1 MFAELEAFLFSAA
14 LAGVVLLVSARI
26 VARLLAVILAIAVFA
41 VAFVGG
47 SVWQTTT
54 SMRAEEFKK
63 YRPVENPIEH
73 YVSSTA
79 CRSCHPQHYATW
91 HDSYHRSMTQLANP
105 DSVVGT
111 FDDQPFELKGKTYR
125 MQRRGDEYWAELDG
139 TGPDGK
145 AIRYWTRLVMTTGS
159 HHQQVYW
166 YSTGETRVLG
176 QLPIVFLIPEQRWVP
191 RESAFLRP
199 PQETSSSETGRWNTG
214 CNQCHATNSR
224 PGFFDEHTMDTQ
236 VAELGIACEACHGPA
251 EQHVRNNHNPLHRY
265 QQHLLPG
272 SLDTNDARA
281 IRNPAKMPH
290 RRSTEVCGQCHG
302 VAWFHN
308 EQDWQ
313 KWLQDGLPYRPGDEL
328 AESRYLC
335 QIPRDGKLPPEVLS
349 RLEKDPM
356 FLANRFWKDGM
367 IRISGRE
374 YSGLLNTSCYQQGDM
389 SCLSCHRMHQAS
401 DDERSVDAWRDD
413 QLQQG
418 MNSDHACLQC
428 HTNIGESSE
437 SITAHTHHA
446 AESSGSRCYN
456 CHMPH
461 TTYGLLK
468 AIRSH
473 QIDSPNASVT
483 SQVGRPN
490 ACNLCHLDKTLGWT
504 ADHLSEWYGHDRP
517 KLTEDQEHVSAAILD
532 LLTGDAGRRALASW
546 HMGWEPAQQASGT
559 KWMTPVLASSLADPY
574 EAVRLITH
582 RRLKELADTD
592 FDYDFL
598 APPAER
604 DATIVRIVQDW
615 QTRIAPQNARRGREV
630 LLDED
635 GNLDFDELQRLVR
648 QRDDTPLSLA
658 E

>member
-1 MFAELEAFLFSAA
+1 MFAELEALLFAAA
-14 LAGVVLLVSARI
+14 LSAIVLLVSAKLLT
-26 VARLLAVILAIAVFA
+26 RLLAVVLAVAVFA
-41 VAFVGG
+41 VAFIGG
-47 SVWQTTT
+47 SVWQATT
-54 SMRAEEFKK
+54 SMRAEEFQKF
-63 YRPVENPIEH
+63 RPIENPINH

-79 CRSCHPQHYATW
+79 CRACHPQHYASW
-91 HDSYHRSMTQLANP
+91 HASYHRSMTQLANP

-111 FDDQPFELKGKTYR
+111 FDDQPFVLKGKTYR
-125 MQRRGDEYWAELDG
+125 LQRRGDQYWAELDG
-139 TGPDGK
+139 SDPDGK

-166 YSTGETRVLG
+166 YSTGDTRVLG
-176 QLPIVFLIPEQRWVP
+176 QLPIVYLIDEQRWVP

-199 PQETSSSETGRWNTG
+199 PQETSTSETGRWNTA
-214 CNQCHATNSR
+214 CNQCHATHSR

-251 EQHVRNNHNPLHRY
+251 EQHVQANHNPLFRY
-265 QQHLLPG
+265 QQHLAADA
-272 SLDTNDARA
+272 LDTDQDAP

-313 KWLQDGLPYRPGDEL
+313 KWLQEGLPYRPGDTL
-328 AESRYLC
+328 ADSRYLC
-335 QIPRDGKLPPEVLS
+335 QISNSSELPPEVVS
-349 RLEKDPM
+349 RLEQDPM
-356 FLANRFWKDGM
+356 FLANRFWSDGM

-374 YSGLLNTSCYQQGDM
+374 YSGLLNTPCYQQGEM

-401 DDERSVDAWRDD
+401 DDDRPLDAWRND
-413 QLQQG
+413 QLQRE
-418 MNSDHACLQC
+418 MESDHACLQC
-428 HTNIGESSE
+428 HTNIAE

-446 AESSGSRCYN
+446 ADSSGSRCYN

-473 QIDSPNASVT
+473 QIDSPNATVT
-483 SQVGRPN
+483 AEVGRPN

-504 ADHLSEWYGHDRP
+504 ANQLTEWYDHERP
-517 KLTEDQEHVSAAILD
+517 ELTENQETISAAVLD

-546 HMGWEPAQQASGT
+546 HMGWQPAQQASGT
-559 KWMTPVLASSLADPY
+559 TWMTPVLATGLADPY
-574 EAVRLITH
+574 EAVRIITH
-582 RRLKELADTD
+582 RRLKELTETGLE
-592 FDYDFL
+592 YDFL
-598 APPAER
+598 APPEQR
-604 DATIVRIVQDW
+604 DQAIQEIIQDW
-615 QTRIAPQNARRGREV
+615 QRRNARDNQRRGRAV
-630 LLDED
+630 LLDDD
-635 GNLDFDELQRLVR
+635 GNLEFDELQKLIG
-648 QRDDTPLSLA
+648 QRDNTPLSLA